1 MTPRRLRCIL
11 VLTNQ
16 GRKIKLIIA
25 VENSRRIMKVT
36 TPAESIVEL
45 EAKSMDRLIEID
57 KELELIG

>member
-1 MTPRRLRCIL
+1 MNLTDRLN
-11 VLTNQ
+11 TE
-16 GRKIKLIIA
+16 KIKLIIA

>member
-1 MTPRRLRCIL
+1 MKKVDEL
-11 VLTNQ
+11 NKE
-16 GRKIKLIIA
+16 KIKLIIA
-25 VENSRRIMKVT
+25 VENSRRIMKVA